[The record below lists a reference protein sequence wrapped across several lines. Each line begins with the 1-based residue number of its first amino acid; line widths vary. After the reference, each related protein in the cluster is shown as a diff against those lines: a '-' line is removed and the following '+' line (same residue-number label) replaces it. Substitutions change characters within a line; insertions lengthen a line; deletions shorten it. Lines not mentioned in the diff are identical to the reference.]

1 MTMALPA
8 RRAAV
13 GMVAVA
19 VPAVRTRPPRKET
32 YYMMRRV
39 EVPSNT
45 TSVFAFLDE
54 CVCIST
60 LTKRQS
66 TPRRS
71 ERCRLSISC
80 FILSRLPVATGQA
93 LPYQCYSIWSTQSSA
108 VYVYIC
114 ISLPAAVNA
123 TLTGSMMGAGA
134 PETERRQ
141 HARARTTKP

>member
-19 VPAVRTRPPRKET
+19 VPAVRTRPPGKET
-32 YYMMRRV
+32 YMMKYCQIIHLHLHFLM
-39 EVPSNT
+39 N
-45 TSVFAFLDE
+45 VFVFHMY
-54 CVCIST
+54 
-60 LTKRQS
+60 
-66 TPRRS
+66 
-71 ERCRLSISC
+71 
-80 FILSRLPVATGQA
+80 F
-93 LPYQCYSIWSTQSSA
+93 
-108 VYVYIC
+108 
-114 ISLPAAVNA
+114 LPAAVNA